1 MRLLAMESGSWVPA
15 DLSSYENE
23 EELELLLLND
33 TSLIPGGE
41 GAAAVTQFPLAG
53 GAVDLLCLDE
63 HGTLTLVECKLK
75 TNREIRRQVM
85 GQVLAYAA
93 ALAEL
98 STDDVLTRF
107 DKRLSS
113 MADKDPRG
121 VASRDVATA
130 LTTSAGHEISR
141 AEVAANVQANLD
153 KDAVRIVIAVDRVVE
168 ELRAVIEYLSRHL
181 PPQIQLIAL
190 EVGQFQKENVKLLA
204 VNSYGNEV
212 DLQTA
217 VTTSSHKHKWTR
229 AEVIG
234 ASEKLPDGERALVGR
249 LFEHADYRGAVFNG
263 GTGPDPSAGL
273 YYSVLD
279 KRRSFW
285 SIWMTPNKPTV
296 SINLGSINS
305 AAPEKAAQAIATLS
319 TVPLF
324 AQKLAHLTDVEK
336 RYPNFLIADIAGDEL
351 ARSVLIRVL
360 DDAYIR

>member
-1 MRLLAMESGSWVPA
+1 MESGSWVPA

-63 HGTLTLVECKLK
+63 HGSLTLVECKLK

-98 STDDVLTRF
+98 STEEVLARF
-107 DKRLSS
+107 DKRLAS
-113 MADKDPRG
+113 MADKDLRG
-121 VASRDVATA
+121 VASRDVGAA
-130 LTTSAGHEISR
+130 LTTSSGHEVSR
-141 AEVAANVQANLD
+141 EDVATNVQANLE
-153 KDAVRIVIAVDRVVE
+153 KDALRIVIAVDRVVD
-168 ELRAVIEYLSRHL
+168 ELRSVIEYLSRLL

-190 EVGQFQKENVKLLA
+190 EVGQFQKDGVKLLA

-212 DLQTA
+212 ELQTA

-229 AEVIG
+229 AEVTE
-234 ASEKLPDGERALVGR
+234 AAEKLPVAEQAFVAR
-249 LFEHADYRGAVFNG
+249 LFEHADYRGAIFNG

-273 YYSVLD
+273 YYTVLD

-285 SIWMTPNKPTV
+285 SIWMTPSKPSI
-296 SINLGSINS
+296 SINLGSINNAS
-305 AAPEKAAQAIATLS
+305 PEKAAQAIATLS

-324 AQKLAHLTDVEK
+324 AQKLSQLSDVEK
-336 RYPNFLIADIAGDEL
+336 RYPNFLISDIAGDEL
-351 ARSVLIRVL
+351 ARTVIIRML
-360 DDAYIR
+360 DDACIR

>member
-1 MRLLAMESGSWVPA
+1 MRLLAMELGSWVPA

-53 GAVDLLCLDE
+53 GAVDLLCMDE
-63 HGTLTLVECKLK
+63 HGTITLVECKLK

-107 DKRLSS
+107 DKRLAT

-121 VASRDVATA
+121 LAARDVAAA
-130 LTTSAGHEISR
+130 LSTSAGHEVSR
-141 AEVAANVQANLD
+141 DEVAASVQANLD

-168 ELRAVIEYLSRHL
+168 ELRSVIEYLSRHL

-190 EVGQFQKENVKLLA
+190 EVGQFQQDDVRLLA

-229 AEVIG
+229 AEVVE
-234 ASEKLPDGERALVGR
+234 ASEKLPEVEKLLIAR

-273 YYSVLD
+273 YYSVAD

-285 SIWMTPNKPTV
+285 SIWMTPGKPTF
-296 SINLGSINS
+296 SINLGSINNAS
-305 AAPEKAAQAIATLS
+305 PEKAAQAIATLL

-324 AQKLAHLTDVEK
+324 AQKLEKLADVEK
-336 RYPNFLIADIAGDEL
+336 RFPNFLISDIAGDPL
-351 ARSVLIRVL
+351 ARSVIIRVL
-360 DDAYIR
+360 DDAYVR

>member
-1 MRLLAMESGSWVPA
+1 MKLLAMEDGSWVPA

-41 GAAAVTQFPLAG
+41 GSAAVTQFPLAG
-53 GAVDLLCLDE
+53 GAVDLLCVDE

-85 GQVLAYAA
+85 GQVMAYAA

-98 STDDVLTRF
+98 STEDVLTRF

-121 VASRDVATA
+121 ISARDAAAA

-141 AEVAANVQANLD
+141 EQIAANIQANLD
-153 KDAVRIVIAVDRVVE
+153 KDAVRIVIAVDRVVD
-168 ELRAVIEYLSRHL
+168 ELRSVIEYLSKHL

-190 EVGQFQKENVKLLA
+190 EVGQFQRDSVRLLA
-204 VNSYGNEV
+204 VSSYGNEV
-212 DLQTA
+212 ELQTA
-217 VTTSSHKHKWTR
+217 VTTSSYKHKWTR
-229 AEVIG
+229 AEVLE
-234 ASEKLPDGERALVGR
+234 ASGKLATVDQQLISK

-273 YYSVLD
+273 YYNVAN

-285 SIWMTPNKPTV
+285 SIWMVPGKAAISV
-296 SINLGSINS
+296 NLGSINNAS
-305 AAPEKAAQAIATLS
+305 PEKAAEAVATLS
-319 TVPLF
+319 TVPYF
-324 AQKLAHLTDVEK
+324 EKKLSQLSDVVK
-336 RYPNFLIADIAGDEL
+336 RYPTFLVSEVADDEI

-360 DDAYIR
+360 DDAYVR